1 MTVRMLVALG
11 LVLTLQGALFGQPSD
26 TPPAFD
32 VADVHVRAPS
42 TNPQPPF
49 MTGGLL
55 RSSRYD
61 LRNATMLDL
70 IRTAYGVEPDTIV
83 GGPNWLERDRFDIV
97 AKAPQE
103 TSADTLR
110 LMLQAL
116 LADRFKLVVHKDTKP
131 IPGYALSLGKGKPKL
146 RESSGQGEG
155 CQPQPSP
162 PPQPGSI
169 PNVLVT
175 CRNITMQAFAEAV
188 RRMAGAY
195 LSSPVTDQTGL
206 KGSWDFELTWTA
218 RAALPMA
225 GSDGISIFDAVDR
238 QLGLKLE
245 LQKAPASVLVVDS
258 VNQRPTDNPSG
269 IAQSLPAPPP
279 AEFDVADIKLSPP
292 DANGMRGRLQPG
304 GRIDLEGFPLKML
317 INLAWGI
324 NDDEML
330 VGLPNWAESV
340 KFNIIA
346 KSTTAVSGTPNAPQI
361 DFDDVQLM
369 MRALLIERFKL
380 ATHFEDRQVTAY
392 TLVADKPKLTKAD
405 PANRTNWKEGPAPD
419 AKDTRIGTL
428 TRMVTAKN
436 MTMAQLAED
445 LPRMAGGYIHT
456 AVLDATGLDGA
467 YDFTLT
473 FSPIGLLMGGG
484 RGGRGDAPAGA
495 GNSNAPAALDPSGGL
510 SLFDAVSKQLG
521 LKLEKGKRTLPVL
534 VIDHVEKPTD
544 E

>member
-175 CRNITMQAFAEAV
+175 CR
-188 RRMAGAY
+188 RLRKPCAGWREHTY
-195 LSSPVTDQTGL
+195 
-206 KGSWDFELTWTA
+206 
-218 RAALPMA
+218 R
-225 GSDGISIFDAVDR
+225 
-238 QLGLKLE
+238 
-245 LQKAPASVLVVDS
+245 
-258 VNQRPTDNPSG
+258 
-269 IAQSLPAPPP
+269 
-279 AEFDVADIKLSPP
+279 
-292 DANGMRGRLQPG
+292 
-304 GRIDLEGFPLKML
+304 
-317 INLAWGI
+317 
-324 NDDEML
+324 
-330 VGLPNWAESV
+330 
-340 KFNIIA
+340 
-346 KSTTAVSGTPNAPQI
+346 
-361 DFDDVQLM
+361 VQ
-369 MRALLIERFKL
+369 
-380 ATHFEDRQVTAY
+380 
-392 TLVADKPKLTKAD
+392 
-405 PANRTNWKEGPAPD
+405 
-419 AKDTRIGTL
+419 
-428 TRMVTAKN
+428 
-436 MTMAQLAED
+436 
-445 LPRMAGGYIHT
+445 
-456 AVLDATGLDGA
+456 
-467 YDFTLT
+467 
-473 FSPIGLLMGGG
+473 
-484 RGGRGDAPAGA
+484 
-495 GNSNAPAALDPSGGL
+495 
-510 SLFDAVSKQLG
+510 
-521 LKLEKGKRTLPVL
+521 
-534 VIDHVEKPTD
+534 
-544 E
+544 